1 MSLQFKTYF
10 LLIGFFCTC
19 FQFLWCQDQKMA
31 DSLEIIY
38 KKDRVTGIEKLKLL
52 KDLSFNQVTDLE
64 ASLKYAEELIK
75 LSKAQENYKYLASGY
90 LQKGNTHRLAG
101 NLDNALEAF
110 FKSIDASIN
119 AENKIG
125 EGIANMAV
133 ADTYSE
139 MGNSD
144 NAAIYYFKAINIL
157 RQTDHPIALATALI
171 NAGDEAFNNE
181 DYELALQY
189 FKESGEIFKKEDYL
203 IGTAY
208 NLGNMGMV
216 YAEQGKDSLAKSNIN
231 EAIVILE
238 DLEDYYAISE
248 YLTYMSDIYLKQGN
262 DNASLDYALRSLELA
277 QKYGLKKQISE
288 SNLKLSELYELEG
301 KLPESYAFYKDH
313 ITYRDSFVNLENVA
327 NMADIRTDFEVSQKQ
342 AEVNLLNQQKRN
354 QLIMLGFT
362 GFLLLTLF
370 LSYRSISKEKRRS
383 EALLL
388 NILPEE
394 TAREL
399 KKNGKVK
406 AKKFDSVTV
415 LFTDFVAF
423 TRYAESLSPEELVES
438 VDFYFSKFDEIMETH
453 GLEKIKTI
461 GDAYMS
467 AGGLKN
473 PNSDHAGRMLKAAFD
488 ISEFV
493 KAAKAET
500 DNDHTRFDIR
510 IGINTGPVVAGVV
523 GTKKFSYD
531 IWGDSVNIAAR
542 MESNSE
548 PGKINISHST
558 YSLIK
563 DNFECEFRGAQKVK
577 NKGEMRMYW
586 VNSPKSFS

>member
-1 MSLQFKTYF
+1 IDK
-10 LLIGFFCTC
+10 
-19 FQFLWCQDQKMA
+19 
-31 DSLEIIY
+31 LE
-38 KKDRVTGIEKLKLL
+38 LL
-52 KDLSFNQVTDLE
+52 KNLSFNQVSDID
-64 ASLKYAEELIK
+64 ASIKYAEELIA
-75 LSKAQENYKYLASGY
+75 LSKAQNNFQYLYSGY
-90 LQKGNTHRLAG
+90 LQKGNAHRLAG
-101 NLDNALEAF
+101 DLDVALEAF
-110 FKSIDASIN
+110 FNSIDAAIK
-119 AENKIG
+119 AEYKAG

-181 DYELALQY
+181 NYKLALEY
-189 FKESGEIFKKEDYL
+189 FKESGELFKEEDYL

-216 YAEQGKDSLAKSNIN
+216 YAEQGKDSLAKANIN
-231 EAIVILE
+231 EAIAILE

-354 QLIMLGFT
+354 QLIVLGFS

-370 LSYRSISKEKRRS
+370 WSYRRISKEKRRS

-399 KKNGKVK
+399 KENGKVK
-406 AKKFDSVTV
+406 AKKFDFVSVM
-415 LFTDFVAF
+415 FTDFVGF
-423 TRYAESLSPEELVES
+423 TRYAESLSPEKLVETI
-438 VDFYFSKFDEIMETH
+438 DFYFSKFDKIMEAH

-461 GDAYMS
+461 GDSYMS

-473 PNSDHAGRMLKAAFD
+473 PNSDHAGRMLKAAFE

-493 KAAKAET
+493 KTAEAENYN
-500 DNDHTRFDIR
+500 NDTRFKIR
-510 IGINTGPVVAGVV
+510 IGINTGPVVAGIV
-523 GTKKFSYD
+523 GTKKFAYD

-542 MESNSE
+542 MESSSA

-563 DNFECEFRGAQKVK
+563 DDYNCEYRGELNVK
-577 NKGEMRMYW
+577 NRGEMRMYW
-586 VNSPKSFS
+586 CHDCKTIS